1 MVIYPP
7 TINFEKERE
16 LAGVD
21 HRLGRA
27 ARLTV
32 Q

>member
-7 TINFEKERE
+7 TANSEKERE
-16 LAGVD
+16 FAGID
-21 HRLGRA
+21 QRLGRA

>member
-7 TINFEKERE
+7 TVNSEKERE
-16 LAGVD
+16 LAGID
-21 HRLGRA
+21 QRLGRA

>member
-7 TINFEKERE
+7 TVNSEKERE

-21 HRLGRA
+21 QRLGRA
-27 ARLTV
+27 RLTV
-32 Q
+32 